1 MGFLLTT
8 VLEFKIHN
16 KKGSSH
22 QQTGLKF
29 NEKSYEILPLEHRFL
44 WSWNLDTSKSKSE
57 ITGEFWNE
65 VLEKAGEEY
74 LDQLCKKLRSI
85 ILSQGEE
92 EYPTT

>member
-44 WSWNLDTSKSKSE
+44 
-57 ITGEFWNE
+57 
-65 VLEKAGEEY
+65 
-74 LDQLCKKLRSI
+74 
-85 ILSQGEE
+85 
-92 EYPTT
+92 